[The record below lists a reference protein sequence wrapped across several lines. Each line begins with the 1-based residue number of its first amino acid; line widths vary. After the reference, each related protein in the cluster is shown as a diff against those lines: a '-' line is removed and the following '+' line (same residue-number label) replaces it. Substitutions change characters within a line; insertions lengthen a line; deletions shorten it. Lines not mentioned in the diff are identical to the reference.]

1 MVAVIPS
8 AMGTSRAAPPPR
20 RQRQEPSALRQV
32 PTQIL
37 PDGWSTDLRVGAP
50 YRCKGRTAPE
60 HERRPSS
67 ARRLGRSS
75 RAHGTTTTLAAGGD
89 TGSQAGEPDTLKLTT
104 PAVGQPRVI
113 EVRPPAGLVSALS
126 LEC

>member
-8 AMGTSRAAPPPR
+8 ATGTSRAAPTSAPTT
-20 RQRQEPSALRQV
+20 EPSALRQV

-37 PDGWSTDLRVGAP
+37 PDEWSTDLRAETP
-50 YRCKGRTAPE
+50 YWCKGRTVPE

-75 RAHGTTTTLAAGGD
+75 RARGATTALTAGGG
-89 TGSQAGEPDTLKLTT
+89 TGSQAGEPNALKLTT

-113 EVRPPAGLVSALS
+113 EVRPTRRASERPLP
-126 LEC
+126 